1 MTVPLCKTKFW
12 GQKLESPHNL
22 AVTGVYIWT
31 LQLHRKCDWLYPVEW
46 SGYPPIFQWAQCSIM
61 VENSFNNLLK
71 VHEVN
76 SFPWFFAKTAIKQ
89 HYWNS
94 PPLVLGLSS
103 FSFICNRY
111 YFGIC
116 PYVDYL
122 ASVHNFRN
130 NIVLILFLRN
140 NVYARNKIFFP
151 RGF

>member
-1 MTVPLCKTKFW
+1 M
-12 GQKLESPHNL
+12 
-22 AVTGVYIWT
+22 
-31 LQLHRKCDWLYPVEW
+31 QLRRKCDWLYPVEW
-46 SGYPPIFQWAQCSIM
+46 SGYLPIFQWAQCSIM

-89 HYWNS
+89 CYWNS
-94 PPLVLGLSS
+94 PPQVLGLSR

-122 ASVHNFRN
+122 ALVHNFRN
-130 NIVLILFLRN
+130 SFNPVFEEKCISWKLESFSQENFREDFNTCFKNIFTSDVG
-140 NVYARNKIFFP
+140 FF
-151 RGF
+151 